1 MKTIEENKKE
11 AIQKLKKMKA
21 FDFNGLSWLHTYC
34 EALIEKNEEDKFTL
48 WKNNIKT
55 GEVINEIKKTIKD
68 AKNCQYFIERLY
80 KEYLE
85 ANGEA
90 VRQNVRYLWMDA
102 DDWEEMVRLWRFYLL
117 IKSVGVDRY
126 DWE

>member
-11 AIQKLKKMKA
+11 TIQKLKKMNPISA
-21 FDFNGLSWLHTYC
+21 LHTYC

-85 ANGEA
+85 ASGED
-90 VRQNVRYLWMDA
+90 VRQDVRYLWMDVE
-102 DDWEEMVRLWRFYLL
+102 DWKEMVRLWKFYLL